1 VIPDASSPAI
11 ARLGERLREARL
23 NARLTVRE
31 AAARIGLRA
40 HGTLVQYENGNV
52 LPPLDRLA
60 ALAQVYDISLAS
72 LMVTNDALIPVVAM
86 LEHATAEQVGA
97 FVQLLQHALE
107 SVPAEASSEWSTT

>member
-1 VIPDASSPAI
+1 MTPDASSPVI

-60 ALAQVYDISLAS
+60 TLAHVYGVSLAS
-72 LMVTNDALIPVVAM
+72 FLVTNEALVPVVTV
-86 LEHATAEQVGA
+86 LEHATVQQVGA
-97 FVQLLQHALE
+97 FAQLLQHAVEPLE
-107 SVPAEASSEWSTT
+107 GEPPR